1 MITAALIENELFT
14 INGSFVTSDSLSIS
28 EPSSQPPSST
38 ERLSFLFLSYSLWL
52 MHTQD
57 CSYRTAKEENCTH
70 KAHRISDCSEFR
82 MLRMRGKAQ
91 SWESQPA
98 TSPWLRASTAFA
110 VLLCKFKGT
119 VFKDSTVQVSRG
131 EGMEMKMKEEP
142 MLQLKKS
149 SSSTDKV
156 FPVCICVDCD
166 MNGDVSLLTYST
178 KTENERCNT
187 GGERIQ

>member
-28 EPSSQPPSST
+28 EPSSQPPHP
-38 ERLSFLFLSYSLWL
+38 L
-52 MHTQD
+52 QN
-57 CSYRTAKEENCTH
+57 YRITT
-70 KAHRISDCSEFR
+70 
-82 MLRMRGKAQ
+82 
-91 SWESQPA
+91 
-98 TSPWLRASTAFA
+98 

-119 VFKDSTVQVSRG
+119 VLKDSTVQVSRG

-178 KTENERCNT
+178 KTENERCDT